1 MCFWKTMEKP
11 LKNPRCSRISQEKP
25 LKNPLVPCVLMCFL
39 QEKNHSKTQWFQDSS
54 RNYPL
59 IPSSTDPG
67 GTLQLTA
74 GVAAEGQAMGGSMN
88 GDTPDS
94 WMVYFMENPTNP
106 TETWMRTAGTPVSTD
121 ETKPYETICGMIE
134 NIYVSWMK

>member
-1 MCFWKTMEKP
+1 MCFNVFFAGEKTIPKP
-11 LKNPRCSRISQEKP
+11 NGSR
-25 LKNPLVPCVLMCFL
+25 
-39 QEKNHSKTQWFQDSS
+39 DSS